1 MDWAF
6 PYPSFRMPVL
16 ARNCVATTQPLAA
29 QAGLAMLHRGG
40 NAVDAALATAIALTI
55 VEPVNNGLGS
65 DAFAIIW
72 DGEAL
77 VALNGSGRSPAG
89 WTPDRF
95 AGPEMPEEGW
105 NAATIPGAVSAWVT
119 LSERYGALPFDALF
133 EPAIRYASDGFLVS
147 PVIAQIWEKQV
158 SRLERQTG
166 FAETFLPHGRAPQAG
181 EHFRPPHQAETLA
194 EIAETRGESLY
205 HGALG
210 DALVKASA
218 ADGGLLTAEDLAA
231 HQSDWVT
238 PIHVDFA
245 GHRIRETPPN
255 GQGIAALI
263 ALGILERCDIAGLPP
278 DSPEMLHLQIE
289 ALKLGA
295 RDAETHVADPDYM
308 EVTPDDLLDPARLDD
323 LARSVRGD
331 SASTPTMEPLATSST
346 IYLAAA
352 DADGMMVSFI
362 QSNYGGFGCG
372 IVVPGTGIALN
383 NRGACFVTTPGHP
396 NRVGPKK
403 RPFNTIIPGFI
414 TKDDAPVA
422 AFGVMGGSMQ
432 PQGHLQVA
440 SRMLVSGQNPQTA
453 IDAPRWRYGDGDV
466 HMEDS
471 MPVAARDGLAA
482 RGHRL
487 AAISPLDLG
496 AAQIILRHG
505 SGYIAASE
513 SRRDGCAVGL

>member
-77 VALNGSGRSPAG
+77 TALNASGRSPAG

-95 AGPEMPEEGW
+95 IGPDMPKEGW

-119 LSERYGALPFDALF
+119 LSERFGALPFDALF

-158 SRLERQTG
+158 TRLGRQPG
-166 FAETFLPHGRAPQAG
+166 FAETFLPRGWAPAAG
-181 EHFRPPHQAETLA
+181 ELFRPPHQAKTLT

-205 HGALG
+205 RGALG
-210 DALVKASA
+210 ETLAKASA

-231 HQSDWVT
+231 HRADWVT

-245 GHRIRETPPN
+245 GHRIHETPPN

-263 ALGILERCDIAGLPP
+263 ALGVLERCDIAGLPP
-278 DSPEMLHLQIE
+278 DSPEMLHMQIE

-295 RDAETHVADPDYM
+295 RDAERHVADPDYM

-323 LARSVRGD
+323 LARSIRCD
-331 SASTPTMEPLATSST
+331 RASTPPREPLATSST
-346 IYLAAA
+346 VYLAAA
-352 DADGMMVSFI
+352 DANGMMVSFI

-372 IVVPGTGIALN
+372 VVVPGTGIALN
-383 NRGACFVTTPGHP
+383 NRGAGFVTTPGHP
-396 NRVGPKK
+396 NCVGPRK

-414 TKDDAPVA
+414 TKNEAPVA

-440 SRMLVSGQNPQTA
+440 SRMLISDQNPQAA
-453 IDAPRWRYGDGDV
+453 IDAPRWRYDYGDV
-466 HMEDS
+466 HVEAS
-471 MPVAARDGLAA
+471 MAEAARDGLAA

-487 AAISPLDLG
+487 ATISPLDVG
-496 AAQIILRHG
+496 AAQTILRQG
-505 SGYIAASE
+505 DGYVAASE
-513 SRRDGCAVGL
+513 SRRDGCAVGY